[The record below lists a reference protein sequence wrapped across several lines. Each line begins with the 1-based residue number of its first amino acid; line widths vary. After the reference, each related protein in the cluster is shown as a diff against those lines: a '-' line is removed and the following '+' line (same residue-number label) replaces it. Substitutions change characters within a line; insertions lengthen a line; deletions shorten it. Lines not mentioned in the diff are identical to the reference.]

1 MGARLK
7 IAGGTAAVMT
17 TVIAAILTVG
27 GPGIDFTCDQTFN
40 DYFAL
45 SAAVNNTGNSGQ
57 VLCVNTAMGDQEP
70 ITVTAAMP
78 ADTRIIAFPPTGTI
92 DAPGFIFIDG
102 ASNFTVEGF
111 EFTNEKQVG
120 IGVASNIRI
129 VKNYAHDQ
137 NLDFV
142 QANGADVKS
151 GIEILGNRI
160 KRIQYDGDFPHGY
173 GVYGDN
179 LTGFKFSY
187 NECDGGSDGSTNVMA
202 DCIEVRTISDFE
214 MKGNWIH
221 GVKCSACGE
230 THSDG
235 ISVASVSTDGLIE
248 DNVLNGFAQN
258 TMSPD
263 GADIVMNNNLI
274 VDGQGNCWDAHPNGS
289 SGDIQ
294 PLRFTFTNNT
304 IWGCG
309 FEAISMNSSVV
320 GSGRGSNVMTGNIF
334 EDGSC
339 LAAGLT
345 TVTGNIAAAD
355 DNGMCGWS
363 SVDNFMSGWTPNWA
377 GTNTGEHPTYQPTNL
392 PTGYEGAGYQPAPY
406 GPNSCPC

>member
-1 MGARLK
+1 
-7 IAGGTAAVMT
+7 
-17 TVIAAILTVG
+17 
-27 GPGIDFTCDQTFN
+27 
-40 DYFAL
+40 
-45 SAAVNNTGNSGQ
+45 
-57 VLCVNTAMGDQEP
+57 
-70 ITVTAAMP
+70 
-78 ADTRIIAFPPTGTI
+78 
-92 DAPGFIFIDG
+92 
-102 ASNFTVEGF
+102 
-111 EFTNEKQVG
+111 
-120 IGVASNIRI
+120 
-129 VKNYAHDQ
+129 
-137 NLDFV
+137 
-142 QANGADVKS
+142 
-151 GIEILGNRI
+151 
-160 KRIQYDGDFPHGY
+160 
-173 GVYGDN
+173 
-179 LTGFKFSY
+179 
-187 NECDGGSDGSTNVMA
+187 
-202 DCIEVRTISDFE
+202 

-235 ISVASVSTDGLIE
+235 ISVAAVSTDGLIK

-258 TMSPD
+258 TLSPD

-294 PLRFTFTNNT
+294 PLRFTYTHNT

-355 DNGMCGWS
+355 DSDMCGWS
-363 SVDNFMSGWTPNWA
+363 GVTNHISGWTPNWN
-377 GTNTGEHPTYQPTNL
+377 GTNTGEHPTYQATNL
-392 PTGYEGAGYQPAPY
+392 PLGYEGAGYQPAPY
-406 GPNSCPC
+406 GPNACPC